1 MIRIAIIQFPGS
13 NCETESIAAVRRA
26 GMEPVE
32 FLWNQDYTLLEGFD
46 GYVIVGGFSYEDR

>member
-26 GMEPVE
+26 GMEPVV
-32 FLWNQDYTLLEGFD
+32 FLWNQSYDLLHKSD
-46 GYVIVGGFSYEDR
+46 GYIIDGH